1 QGFFDSV
8 LAGASDTVVSTSCRF
23 RLLSGDGRTY
33 WLESKSRAVDFDGDG
48 NPLRIIGHVTDIT
61 ERKPAEEQLNKLN
74 RALLAINNC
83 NQALLRANNQKEL
96 LEDICRIVVEV
107 GGYRMAWVGYAEDD
121 PGKSVKPVAVA
132 GVENGFLETANMS
145 WGDVDR
151 GRGATGIAIR
161 TGRHCAIRNIR
172 TDPRCEPWREEA
184 VKRSYA
190 SALCLPLKN
199 EHRVFGSLTI
209 YSSIPDAFDS
219 EETELLSSLSDN
231 MAYGITMLQ
240 NRTAQE
246 LTLIEL
252 RQSEERYRSLFE
264 NRHTVM
270 LIVEPESGS
279 IVDANPAAVGFY
291 GWNRDR
297 IMSMNINEINTL
309 TDREIKDEMRR
320 AHQLHCNCFYF
331 RHRIAD
337 GSIRDVEVVSGPI
350 FIQGKSLLYSIVN
363 DVTEKKRAQEQLVEN
378 NRRMHYILSEA
389 NAGLWEMGMES
400 GETVW
405 SEEVWRLF
413 GIRAHSCEPSYENWL
428 KTIVPEER
436 DLIRRTAEDALEKG
450 AEFNATWRTRD
461 ADGSMRWL
469 MSRGTPFKDS
479 DGQVLRY
486 VGIIIDITDRKIEE
500 EEKLRLETQLR
511 KAQRLETIGTLA
523 GGIAHDFNNILTP
536 ILGYAEI
543 GLLSPAGKTGNQN
556 YFNEIMLAA
565 DRAKNLISQIL
576 AFSKAQETTFTVIN
590 VQSVIDEALRL
601 LRPSIPSTVTI
612 KQEIDRTCGN
622 ILADPSQIHQIIVNL
637 CTNAFQA
644 LDRETGSISIKLE
657 EVAADTKLLQ
667 SISGPHAERY
677 VRLTISDTG
686 CGIDDPVMERIFE
699 PFFTTKSINQGT
711 GLGLSVVHGII
722 AAHNGTITVS
732 SHPGHGATF
741 SVYLP
746 VIDKKADH
754 TETEPRPVQGNAS
767 ILFVDDEQAS
777 TRMMSVMLTRLG
789 FRIETRNSPVE
800 ALELFRQKPLNFDLV
815 ITDLTM
821 PEMNGLDLAAQ
832 LHRIRTDLPIILMT
846 GYGKDLDNNKVIN
859 SHGIRQFLKKPVKMS
874 LLSSTINEV
883 ISNTL
888 PQT

>member
-1 QGFFDSV
+1 
-8 LAGASDTVVSTSCRF
+8 
-23 RLLSGDGRTY
+23 
-33 WLESKSRAVDFDGDG
+33 
-48 NPLRIIGHVTDIT
+48 
-61 ERKPAEEQLNKLN
+61 
-74 RALLAINNC
+74 
-83 NQALLRANNQKEL
+83 
-96 LEDICRIVVEV
+96 
-107 GGYRMAWVGYAEDD
+107 
-121 PGKSVKPVAVA
+121 
-132 GVENGFLETANMS
+132 
-145 WGDVDR
+145 
-151 GRGATGIAIR
+151 
-161 TGRHCAIRNIR
+161 
-172 TDPRCEPWREEA
+172 
-184 VKRSYA
+184 
-190 SALCLPLKN
+190 
-199 EHRVFGSLTI
+199 
-209 YSSIPDAFDS
+209 
-219 EETELLSSLSDN
+219 
-231 MAYGITMLQ
+231 
-240 NRTAQE
+240 
-246 LTLIEL
+246 
-252 RQSEERYRSLFE
+252 
-264 NRHTVM
+264 
-270 LIVEPESGS
+270 
-279 IVDANPAAVGFY
+279 
-291 GWNRDR
+291 
-297 IMSMNINEINTL
+297 
-309 TDREIKDEMRR
+309 
-320 AHQLHCNCFYF
+320 
-331 RHRIAD
+331 
-337 GSIRDVEVVSGPI
+337 
-350 FIQGKSLLYSIVN
+350 
-363 DVTEKKRAQEQLVEN
+363 
-378 NRRMHYILSEA
+378 
-389 NAGLWEMGMES
+389 
-400 GETVW
+400 
-405 SEEVWRLF
+405 
-413 GIRAHSCEPSYENWL
+413 
-428 KTIVPEER
+428 
-436 DLIRRTAEDALEKG
+436 
-450 AEFNATWRTRD
+450 
-461 ADGSMRWL
+461 
-469 MSRGTPFKDS
+469 
-479 DGQVLRY
+479 
-486 VGIIIDITDRKIEE
+486 
-500 EEKLRLETQLR
+500 KLRLETQLR

-543 GLLSPAGKTGNQN
+543 GLLSPAGKTGDQN

-576 AFSKAQETTFTVIN
+576 AFSKAQETTLTVIN

-644 LDRETGSISIKLE
+644 LDRETGSINIKLE
-657 EVAADTKLLQ
+657 EVAADAKLLQ

-846 GYGKDLDNNKVIN
+846 GYGKDLDNSKVIN

-874 LLSSTINEV
+874 MLSSTINEV